1 MFGEVVQDRAKRAQ
15 RDVGGIGSEMTV
27 AVVEQLELFEPDGDR
42 ARHLFDRGEVVAEG
56 GPVHVCFDDG
66 RDRRNGRRTRC
77 KPGDG
82 SCHGSARA
90 RPARLPVPVCCVPP
104 PRAPGRIQTCAHGFG
119 GRRPS
124 ARDLARCPPLTMP
137 RKQMADGPVSRS
149 RTTIRVQHGRPTHD
163 RGRRPERRR
172 CARRRCRD
180 RITECVPSARTQR
193 RCVRSASP
201 ILPLPDS
208 VIAPPAARLDNRH
221 RGR

>member
-1 MFGEVVQDRAKRAQ
+1 MQAGRWLVPWLGASAA
-15 RDVGGIGSEMTV
+15 SE
-27 AVVEQLELFEPDGDR
+27 A
-42 ARHLFDRGEVVAEG
+42 ARSRLL
-56 GPVHVCFDDG
+56 
-66 RDRRNGRRTRC
+66 RT
-77 KPGDG
+77 
-82 SCHGSARA
+82 
-90 RPARLPVPVCCVPP
+90 L

-180 RITECVPSARTQR
+180 GITECVPSARTQR

-221 RGR
+221 RGMSAHPGGPAIMNNHATRLRLARVTHGAGTAVAPRK